1 MARINFEII
10 EAGGPEV
17 HGCASQELFELGLTY
32 STGRDVEQDLVDAHK
47 WFNLAALKGN
57 RDALQY
63 RVEIAREMTEYQ
75 IADAQKRAREWLA
88 TN

>member
-10 EAGGPEV
+10 EAGGHEV
-17 HGCASQELFELGLTY
+17 RGSASQELFELGLTY

-88 TN
+88 AN

>member
-10 EAGGPEV
+10 EAGGPSA
-17 HGCASQELFELGLTY
+17 HGCASGELFELGLTY

-63 RVEIAREMTEYQ
+63 RVEIAREMTEHQ
-75 IADAQKRAREWLA
+75 IAAAQKSAREWLA
-88 TN
+88 AN